1 MRFPFPLTNWV
12 WGMVALVAIVA
23 VACGQA
29 AAPAEP
35 LPTAAIQVT
44 ATPIPDATPTTAPMA
59 TPLPAGIKSAR
70 DRITLV
76 MPEEPIQLN
85 SLNTLGASVIESVT
99 KANLQDPLTWQSGD
113 DLRIVPTSA
122 TTGWEQ
128 LDTDT
133 WRFSLRQGVK
143 FHNGEAFNAPAA
155 LPSLISGGNPASTN
169 NSVNYT
175 SPFTAEV
182 VDDYTVDINCESA
195 CPIFPSTAFFVDF
208 EAPQWYAAASEEDR
222 TRQSIGIGPYKQVD
236 WTPGV
241 SITQEAYEDYVPVR
255 DHFEFQKARIQNA
268 TWVWRAE
275 PLVIGAMIES
285 GEADIGWDVS
295 VDAIGTLPGD
305 MLRAGTSAETYAMT
319 MNGIWH
325 PELKKKQVRQ
335 AIMHAVNCQELA
347 DSLYGGYTTCRG
359 NIIWPGITGA
369 TEANTAPY
377 EYDPDLSRQLL
388 KEAGYNPENKITIN
402 TRAARV
408 AKQIEISEAIVGYLS
423 QVGMNA
429 EFQVVE
435 SSVRSAM
442 TQCGIGKTVQRIL
455 EDSGRDPSA
464 AVPTNADFQAAL
476 DSDGPQCTFINLIGN
491 QPSNETLDFGR
502 GVNYYMDCASI
513 RSGFCDLRPG
523 GAQEKIGP
531 ALAASGEERRRLL
544 EELGD
549 IFHEEVVMLTL
560 FDLPVFYAVD
570 PSLNWEPRL
579 NPVVRVNAMWFSE

>member
-1 MRFPFPLTNWV
+1 LA
-12 WGMVALVAIVA
+12 ALLLLVG
-23 VACGQA
+23 CGQA
-29 AAPAEP
+29 AAPTEP
-35 LPTAAIQVT
+35 LPTAAIQLT
-44 ATPIPDATPTTAPMA
+44 ATPIPDATPTAAAQATAVP
-59 TPLPAGIKSAR
+59 TGVQSAR
-70 DRITLV
+70 DSITLV
-76 MPEEPIQLN
+76 MPEEPIQLS
-85 SLNTLGASVIESVT
+85 SLNTMGASVIESVT
-99 KANLQDPLTWQSGD
+99 KANVQDPLTWQSGD

-128 LDTDT
+128 LDLDT

-143 FHNGEAFNAPAA
+143 FHNGEAFNATAA
-155 LPSLISGGNPASTN
+155 LPSLISGGSSASTN

-195 CPIFPSTAFFVDF
+195 CPILPSTAFFVDF
-208 EAPQWYAAASEEDR
+208 EAPEWYAAASEEDR
-222 TRQSIGIGPYKQVD
+222 SRQSIGIGPYKQVD

-241 SITQEAYEDYVPVR
+241 SITHEAYEDYVPAG
-255 DHFEFQKARIQNA
+255 DHFEFQQALIQNA

-295 VDAIGTLPGD
+295 VDAIGTLPEE

-319 MNGIWH
+319 MNAIWH
-325 PELKKKQVRQ
+325 PELKKKKVRQ
-335 AIMHAVNCQELA
+335 AIVHAVNCQELA

-369 TEANTAPY
+369 TEANTASY

-388 KEAGYNPENKITIN
+388 EEAGYDPANKITIN

-408 AKQIEISEAIVGYLS
+408 AKQIEISEAIVGYLT
-423 QVGMNA
+423 QIGMNV

-435 SSVRSAM
+435 SSIRSAM

-455 EDSGRDPSA
+455 EASGLDPSTA
-464 AVPTNADFQAAL
+464 IPTNADFQAAL
-476 DSDGPQCTFINLIGN
+476 DSEGPECTFINLIGN

-531 ALAASGEERRRLL
+531 ALAASGEERRRLM

>member
-1 MRFPFPLTNWV
+1 MRYQARKFVPVSLIL
-12 WGMVALVAIVA
+12 MALVLL
-23 VACGQA
+23 VACGSA
-29 AAPAEP
+29 ASPTSAPANTTAAD
-35 LPTAAIQVT
+35 PTA
-44 ATPIPDATPTTAPMA
+44 TTAGGPTA
-59 TPLPAGIKSAR
+59 VPAPGGITSAR
-70 DRITLV
+70 DSITLV

-85 SLNTLGASVIESVT
+85 SLDTLGASVVESVT
-99 KANLQDPLTWQSGD
+99 KANVQDPLTWQSGD

-133 WRFSLRQGVK
+133 WRFTLRQGVK
-143 FHNGEAFNAPAA
+143 FHNGEAFNAQAA

-182 VDDYTVDINCESA
+182 VDDYTVDINCASA
-195 CPIFPSTAFFVDF
+195 CPILPSTAFFVDF
-208 EAPQWYAAASEEDR
+208 EAPEWYAATSEEDR
-222 TRQSIGIGPYKQVD
+222 TRQSIGFGPYKQVD
-236 WTPGV
+236 WSPGV
-241 SITQEAYEDYVPVR
+241 SITHEAYEDYVPVG
-255 DHFEFQKARIQNA
+255 DHFEFQKAPIKNA
-268 TWVWRAE
+268 TWVWRSE

-295 VDAIGTLPGD
+295 VDAVGTLPAD

-325 PELKKKQVRQ
+325 PELKKKKVRQ
-335 AIMHAVNCQELA
+335 AIVHAVNCPELA
-347 DSLYGGYTTCRG
+347 DILYGGYTTCRG

-369 TEANTAPY
+369 TAANTAPY

-388 KEAGYNPENKITIN
+388 QEAGYDSSNTITIN

-408 AKQIEISEAIVGYLS
+408 AKQVEISEAIVGYLS
-423 QVGMNA
+423 EVGMDV

-435 SSVRSAM
+435 SSIRSAM
-442 TQCGIGKTVQRIL
+442 TQCGIGKTVQGIL
-455 EDSGRDPSA
+455 EASGRDPA
-464 AVPTNADFQAAL
+464 TETPTNADFQAAL
-476 DSDGPQCTFINLIGN
+476 DSDGPDCTYINLIGN

-502 GVNYYMDCASI
+502 QVNYYMNCSSL

-523 GAQEKIGP
+523 GAQEKIDP
-531 ALAASGEERRRLL
+531 ALAASGEERKRLM

-560 FDLPVFYAVD
+560 FDLPVFYAVN
-570 PSLNWEPRL
+570 PKLNWEPRL
-579 NPVVRVNAMWFSE
+579 NPVVRVSTMWFSE